1 MIPRRWG
8 EPYCE
13 AAVRP
18 TSVGRVIR
26 GFPRYGVDAPLVLLG
41 LWAATL
47 FTAAWTVLAF
57 TWHGWVRWL
66 LLAVTLYWLFA
77 AVSFT
82 HTTLRGKFRVW
93 DAELDRLGLDG
104 RERVVDLG
112 CGRGAVLL
120 LAARRLTEGRALG
133 VDLWRAIDQSGNSEA
148 ATRANAEAEGVSD
161 RVDLLTGDLR
171 ALPLPD
177 ACAEVVVS
185 NLALHNM
192 PALEDRGAAVVE
204 AYRVLAPGGRL
215 RIADFRN
222 GLQYEEILDRLG
234 AVDVDVRG
242 LGWRGWYGGPWL
254 ATSMLSA
261 AKPAG

>member
-1 MIPRRWG
+1 
-8 EPYCE
+8 
-13 AAVRP
+13 V
-18 TSVGRVIR
+18 
-26 GFPRYGVDAPLVLLG
+26 
-41 LWAATL
+41 
-47 FTAAWTVLAF
+47 WTVVAF
-57 TWHGWVRWL
+57 TWHGWVSWL

-104 RERVVDLG
+104 RERIVDLG

-177 ACAEVVVS
+177 ACAELVLS
-185 NLALHNM
+185 NMALHSM

-222 GLQYEEILDRLG
+222 GLQYGEILDRLG

>member
-1 MIPRRWG
+1 M
-8 EPYCE
+8 
-13 AAVRP
+13 
-18 TSVGRVIR
+18 R
-26 GFPRYGVDAPLVLLG
+26 GFARYGVDAPWVLVG
-41 LWAATL
+41 LWTAAL
-47 FTAAWTVLAF
+47 FTVAWTVLAF